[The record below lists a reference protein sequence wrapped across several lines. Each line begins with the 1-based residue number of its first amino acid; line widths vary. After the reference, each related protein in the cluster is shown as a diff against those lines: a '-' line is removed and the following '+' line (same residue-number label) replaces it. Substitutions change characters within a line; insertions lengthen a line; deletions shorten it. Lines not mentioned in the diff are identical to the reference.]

1 MARLFAMDRALL
13 LWDIDGT
20 LLLTDGAGMRGM
32 ARASRKLYGDSFRWD
47 GVRTSGRLD
56 PVIFADAL
64 GRNGLPL
71 TDDGHRVF
79 HDTYIVELEAE
90 LELVGEGARTLPG
103 SREAI
108 ATLLQRSATR
118 QDVVQGLVTGN
129 YRRAAPL
136 KLRACGLDPAWFE
149 INAFGDEGK
158 TRPDLVALA
167 MKRCTERFGRA
178 PDPRNVIVIGDTPF
192 DVDCAHAHGCIAFAV
207 ATGLHDIDELRS
219 TGADFVVRDL
229 SDPTPLFALLDD
241 R

>member
-1 MARLFAMDRALL
+1 MKRALL

-32 ARASRKLYGDSFRWD
+32 ARAGRKLYGDSFRWD
-47 GVRTSGRLD
+47 GVRASGRLD
-56 PVIFADAL
+56 PVIFEDAL
-64 GRNGLPL
+64 TRNGLSA
-71 TDDGHRVF
+71 TEDGHRRF

-90 LELVGEGARTLPG
+90 LEGKAARTMPG
-103 SREAI
+103 IKEAI
-108 ATLLQRSATR
+108 ATLLERSASR

-129 YRRAAPL
+129 YARAAPL

-167 MKRCTERFGRA
+167 MQRCADRYGRA
-178 PDPRNVIVIGDTPF
+178 PDPRDVIVIGDTPF
-192 DVDCAHAHGCIAFAV
+192 DVDCARAHGCVAFAV
-207 ATGLHDIDELRS
+207 ATGIHSLDELRA
-219 TGADFVVRDL
+219 TRPDVLVKDL
-229 SDPTPLFALLDD
+229 SDPTPLFALLD